1 MQSLALARRSR
12 FDPIPVLAVMRVRI
26 YREGLTELLQKDP
39 KVRLLGS
46 ESVIGDDAPNGLPLE
61 PDIVLLDR
69 RDPDCLRTAGA
80 SLRAFPGTKLV
91 VIGGDESDDQV
102 EACAEAGISGHV
114 AADVSFEE
122 LIATIEDLAHGDMPC
137 SPIIAAALVRRVTS
151 LVTRVQPSAIG
162 LTRRESEVIGCLHE
176 ALSNKQIARR
186 LDIQVA
192 TVKNHVHN
200 ILKKLAVHRRAD
212 AVNAAVDRI

>member
-151 LVTRVQPSAIG
+151 LVTRVQP
-162 LTRRESEVIGCLHE
+162 RRSG
-176 ALSNKQIARR
+176 
-186 LDIQVA
+186 
-192 TVKNHVHN
+192 
-200 ILKKLAVHRRAD
+200 
-212 AVNAAVDRI
+212 